1 MTSHSALDIVV
12 SGTESDSHTWNL
24 VYLQL
29 LLEGWGHRVENLGP
43 CVAGRDIVE
52 RYAYRAPDLIVLSSV
67 NGHGE
72 SDGLRAVAALRA
84 SRELAGTPVVI
95 GGKLGTH
102 GTADLARGENSPGA
116 VARRL
121 REAGFTAVFLEPVDL
136 GAFEEFVGS
145 VVPRHGRAARQALQT
160 TPA

>member
-1 MTSHSALDIVV
+1 MTTHSPLDVVV

-43 CVAGRDIVE
+43 CIAGKDIVA
-52 RYAYRAPDLIVLSSV
+52 RYGYQAPDLIVLSSV

-72 SDGLRAVAALRA
+72 SDGLRAIGALRA
-84 SRELAGTPVVI
+84 SPALAGTPVVI

-102 GTADLARGENSPGA
+102 GTDGRARGDGGPDD

-121 REAGFTAVFLEPVDL
+121 LAAGFDAVFLEPVDL
-136 GAFEEFVGS
+136 GTFEDFVAS
-145 VVPRHGRAARQALQT
+145 VTPRAHRAHETLQ
-160 TPA
+160 PSRA